1 LRASVVC
8 QIPGGAKSL
17 YLTQHLM
24 DIMLLLKHH
33 SNNFPHLA
41 QQPNRDQMIVEHLPE
56 AWMKDPHSKKVIP
69 KNGVLKKVPPKRAI
83 KVGVAWLEVR
93 RKRFFVTLLWE
104 RISLLQIDPDVRYY

>member
-1 LRASVVC
+1 
-8 QIPGGAKSL
+8 
-17 YLTQHLM
+17 M

-41 QQPNRDQMIVEHLPE
+41 QLQNRDQMTVEHFPE
-56 AWMKDPHSKKVIP
+56 ARMKDPHSKKVIP
-69 KNGVLKKVPPKRAI
+69 NGVMKKVPPKRAI

-104 RISLLQIDPDVRYY
+104 